1 MRIPARFI
9 GFLAI
14 FQSILFLVHVF
25 LYETWTFSAAGNNLP
40 STPLLKIVV
49 GALSVSFLAA
59 SVLAFRHTNPMLR
72 VFYRIAAVWLGLVSF
87 LFFAAALSWIVFG
100 IALLAGWHAD
110 LHRVVEVLFRA
121 ALLSGI
127 FGVLNASLTRVRRIT
142 VRLENLPEAGA
153 GAKLRSSATCIWG
166 T

>member
-14 FQSILFLVHVF
+14 FQFILFLVHVF
-25 LYETWTFSAAGNNLP
+25 LYETWRFSGAGNHLS

-49 GALSVSFLAA
+49 GALSMSFLAA
-59 SVLAFRHTNPMLR
+59 SVLAFRHTNAVLR
-72 VFYRIAAVWLGLVSF
+72 GFYRISAVWLGLVSF

-100 IALLAGWHAD
+100 IARVAGWPAD
-110 LHRVVEVLFRA
+110 FHRIVEVLFGG
-121 ALLSGI
+121 ALLSGF

-142 VRLENLPEAGA
+142 VRLDNLPESWRGRKAA
-153 GAKLRSSATCIWG
+153 LISDLHL
-166 T
+166 